1 MKKDCIFCDIANK
14 KTNSNIIYENEIV
27 MGILDIDPINE
38 GHVLLITKK
47 HYLDLDEIPEN
58 EIARIFN
65 VAKKIIKS
73 LKITYPLNGYS
84 IMQNGGDFN
93 DIGHFHLHIF
103 PRYHSDGF
111 SWKYSNNEYSVS
123 IEVCNKIKA
132 ALDDINDK

>member
-1 MKKDCIFCDIANK
+1 MNKNCIFCDIVDK
-14 KTNSNIIYENEIV
+14 KINSNIIYENETV

-47 HYLDLDEIPEN
+47 HYLDLDEIPEK
-58 EIARIFN
+58 EIAEIFN
-65 VAKKIIKS
+65 IAKKIVKA

-84 IMQNGGDFN
+84 IIQNGGDFN

-111 SWKYSNNEYSVS
+111 SWKYSKKDFKVS
-123 IEVCNKIKA
+123 KEICDKIKFA
-132 ALDDINDK
+132 FENI